1 GLKREINRRLDVIDK
16 IRKQFEPRLLNISGN
31 LVYPKVS
38 QSTVFRMKAV
48 DELKNL
54 ENELEQI
61 GIIQRRDPGKC
72 VRAFLINL
80 FNTTLWGPPQRL
92 VHEFC
97 DLYERARY
105 SSDEFSEE
113 HLVRYRSLMM
123 KILEICSSC
132 HGRAISWVCKP
143 PYKNYAKGL
152 EFLESKHPD
161 VKENLTNLKADTVHL
176 TDLIKTLMT
185 LTCNDKED

>member
-1 GLKREINRRLDVIDK
+1 MGPDYKFLLIDVIVLAALGGLKREINRRLDVIDK

-123 KILEICSSC
+123 KILEIARS
-132 HGRAISWVCKP
+132 HRTKGGR
-143 PYKNYAKGL
+143 
-152 EFLESKHPD
+152 
-161 VKENLTNLKADTVHL
+161 TVHHD
-176 TDLIKTLMT
+176 TNIRFKSQPAT
-185 LTCNDKED
+185 